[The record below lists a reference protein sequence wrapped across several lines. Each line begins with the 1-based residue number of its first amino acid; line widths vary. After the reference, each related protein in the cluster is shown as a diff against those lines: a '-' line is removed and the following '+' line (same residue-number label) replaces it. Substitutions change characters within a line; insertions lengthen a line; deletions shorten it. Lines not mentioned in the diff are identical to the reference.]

1 MSVKAQLK
9 PGATKLAA
17 LMISWGAQALDPNL
31 PAYRPLETLSGYLK
45 SVGSDTLGQEM
56 EA

>member
-9 PGATKLAA
+9 PGATKLAV